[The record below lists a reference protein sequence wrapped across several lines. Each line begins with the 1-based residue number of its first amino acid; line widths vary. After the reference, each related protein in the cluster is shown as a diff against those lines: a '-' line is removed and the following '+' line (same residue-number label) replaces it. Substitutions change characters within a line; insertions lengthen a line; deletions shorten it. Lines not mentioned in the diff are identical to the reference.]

1 MLDKKKIGVCCYGNK
16 VQNKRRMKKSNTM
29 ACFKHNLKLIFVAI
43 CGKHAKFLSYIYIE
57 ALSGILKLLLLKKYV
72 NVKNH
77 SENPN
82 SCKRY
87 SKGDSYC

>member
-1 MLDKKKIGVCCYGNK
+1 MLDKKIGVCCYGNK
-16 VQNKRRMKKSNTM
+16 VQNKRRMKKSNTT
-29 ACFKHNLKLIFVAI
+29 ACFKHNLELIFVAI
-43 CGKHAKFLSYIYIE
+43 CGKLIYIYIE